1 MTEMLEH
8 NTDTEQAVRD
18 AFARMVKYQE
28 GQDFKRI
35 LKAGWLESPVGV
47 MFAIGD
53 DEHLYMLSYI
63 NQSSLERKAALVQR
77 KLQANLEMGSCA
89 AITSITGE
97 MKEYF
102 KGEREYFETPVGLLG
117 TSFQVRV
124 WEELRKIP
132 YASTISYTELAHRIE
147 KPAAFRA
154 VAQANAQNP
163 LSIVVPCHR
172 IINTDGAIGG
182 YNAGIE
188 RKRWL
193 LDFEQSVL
201 AREDE

>member
-1 MTEMLEH
+1 MTEMLEN

-18 AFARMVKYQE
+18 AFARTLKYQE
-28 GQDFKRI
+28 GQNFSRV
-35 LKAGWLESPVGV
+35 LKAGWLESPVGI
-47 MFAIGD
+47 MLAIGD
-53 DEHLYMLSYI
+53 DEHLYMLAYI
-63 NQSSLERKAALVQR
+63 DQSSLERKAALVQK
-77 KLQANLEMGSCA
+77 KLQANLEMGGSA
-89 AITSITGE
+89 TIKSIAGE

-102 KGEREYFETPVGLLG
+102 AGEREYFETPVGLLG
-117 TSFQVRV
+117 TSFQIRV
-124 WEELRKIP
+124 WEELRKVP
-132 YASTISYTELAHRIE
+132 YGSTISYTELAHRID

-172 IINTDGAIGG
+172 VINTDGAPGG

-201 AREDE
+201 VREDE